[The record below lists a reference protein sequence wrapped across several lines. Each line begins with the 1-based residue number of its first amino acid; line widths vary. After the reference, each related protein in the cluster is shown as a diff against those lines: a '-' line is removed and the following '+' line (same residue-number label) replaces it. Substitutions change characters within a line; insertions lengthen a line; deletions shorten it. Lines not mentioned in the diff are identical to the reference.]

1 MKESKSGIEAREDAT
16 TSTWSLATQGTI
28 HMDAA
33 KLIFFQAKDV
43 TLISISILYQSQ
55 VNTRM
60 YRLRPVIYLYKLGA
74 Y

>member
-16 TSTWSLATQGTI
+16 TSTWSPATQGTI

-33 KLIFFQAKDV
+33 KLIFFQAKDAI
-43 TLISISILYQSQ
+43 LISISILYQSH
-55 VNTRM
+55 VNTQM
-60 YRLRPVIYLYKLGA
+60 YRLRPAIYLYKLGV